1 MMVML
6 DTNILVYAIRHPD
19 AGLKQRFKKY
29 LGGELCISSVTYME
43 LVDGV
48 RRSKDIRRNDEALR
62 EVLAGIYILPFDTYA
77 AEHAGDIMAFLSL
90 KGIRIGEKD
99 TMIAGHARSLG
110 LILIT
115 NNTREFERVPDLQI
129 EDWLER

>member
-1 MMVML
+1 MVML
-6 DTNILVYAIRHPD
+6 DTNILVYAIRHPYSE
-19 AGLKQRFKKY
+19 LKQRFRKY

-48 RRSKDIRRNDEALR
+48 KRSRDVRRNDEALR
-62 EVLAGIYILPFDTYA
+62 EILAGIHIIPFDAYA
-77 AEHAGDIMAFLSL
+77 AEHAGDIMAFLCL
-90 KGIRIGEKD
+90 NGMRIGEKD

-110 LILIT
+110 LELVT
-115 NNTREFERVPDLQI
+115 NNTREFERVPGLEI

>member
-1 MMVML
+1 MVML

-19 AGLKQRFKKY
+19 SELKRRFRKY
-29 LGGELCISSVTYME
+29 MGGELCISSVTYME

-48 RRSKDIRRNDEALR
+48 KRSRDIRRNDEALR
-62 EVLAGIYILPFDTYA
+62 EILSGIYIIPFDAYA

-90 KGIRIGEKD
+90 NGTRIGEKD

-110 LILIT
+110 LVLIT
-115 NNTREFERVPDLQI
+115 NNTREFERVPGLKI